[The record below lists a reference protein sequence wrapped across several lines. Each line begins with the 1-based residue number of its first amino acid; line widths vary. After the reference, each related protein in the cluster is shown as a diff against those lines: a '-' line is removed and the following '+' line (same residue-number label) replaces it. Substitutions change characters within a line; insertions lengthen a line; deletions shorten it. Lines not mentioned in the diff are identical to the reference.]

1 MCRIILCK
9 PQREEDKLIDHE
21 EERRQTHP
29 DITNMISPV
38 LTHISLKF
46 YYRKYMLKKKCVS
59 CELKKGNKK
68 SGIKKS
74 GNKKSGN
81 KKE

>member
-46 YYRKYMLKKKCVS
+46 YYRKYMLKKKSVMDYPA
-59 CELKKGNKK
+59 
-68 SGIKKS
+68 GIL
-74 GNKKSGN
+74 GQMWAFLAHLI
-81 KKE
+81 

>member
-46 YYRKYMLKKKCVS
+46 YYRKYMLRKKKRKMYGVKRNVS
-59 CELKKGNKK
+59 PFMQCNVRAMGK
-68 SGIKKS
+68 
-74 GNKKSGN
+74 
-81 KKE
+81 

>member
-21 EERRQTHP
+21 EARRRQTHP

-38 LTHISLKF
+38 LTHIQMKF
-46 YYRKYMLKKKCVS
+46 YYRKYMLKKKIIHIFNSLSVAFTGES
-59 CELKKGNKK
+59 FI
-68 SGIKKS
+68 SF
-74 GNKKSGN
+74 
-81 KKE
+81 